1 MAFGWRADGGPFWLL
16 GIVFL
21 GNTDT
26 DPLPICKI
34 NNKKKDKQMENIK
47 EIKKKNKHHK
57 FGHLRP

>member
-34 NNKKKDKQMENIK
+34 NNKKNDKQMENIK
-47 EIKKKNKHHK
+47 EIKKKK
-57 FGHLRP
+57 